1 MRMGRMNISMPD
13 DLVAK
18 AKALG
23 LNVSRLAA
31 AAVALE
37 VRKAE
42 KNAYIDRYL
51 AELEAE
57 QGPISEHEMR
67 DAQAWVDGLIAGS
80 APSTDGR
87 KAA

>member
-1 MRMGRMNISMPD
+1 MRMGRMNISMSD

-37 VRKAE
+37 VRKSE

-57 QGPISEHEMR
+57 QGPIPEHEMR
-67 DAQAWVDGLIAGS
+67 DAQAWVDGLVVGS

>member
-1 MRMGRMNISMPD
+1 MGRMNISMSD
-13 DLVAK
+13 ELIAK
-18 AKALG
+18 AKELG
-23 LNVSRLAA
+23 LNVSRLSA
-31 AAVALE
+31 AAVGLE

-57 QGPISEHEMR
+57 QGPIPEHEMR
-67 DAQAWVDGLIAGS
+67 DAQAWVDGLLAGS
-80 APSTDGR
+80 LTSTEHR

>member
-1 MRMGRMNISMPD
+1 MRMGRMNISMSD
-13 DLVAK
+13 ELIAK
-18 AKALG
+18 AKELG

-42 KNAYIDRYL
+42 KTAYIDRYL
-51 AELEAE
+51 AELEDE
-57 QGPISEHEMR
+57 QGPIPEHEMR
-67 DAQAWVDGLIAGS
+67 DAQVWADGLVAGS
-80 APSTDGR
+80 ATSTDHR

>member
-1 MRMGRMNISMPD
+1 MGRMNISMSD

-31 AAVALE
+31 AAVAQE

-57 QGPISEHEMR
+57 QGPIPEHEMR
-67 DAQAWVDGLIAGS
+67 DALAWVDGLLAGS
-80 APSTDGR
+80 ATSTDRR

>member
-1 MRMGRMNISMPD
+1 MNISMSD

-31 AAVALE
+31 VAVAHE

-42 KNAYIDRYL
+42 KNTYIDRYL
-51 AELEAE
+51 AELEVE
-57 QGPISEHEMR
+57 QGPISEQEMQ
-67 DAQAWVDGLIAGS
+67 DAQAWVDGLTTVS
-80 APSTDGR
+80 ATSSVLR
-87 KAA
+87 QAA

>member
-1 MRMGRMNISMPD
+1 MRMGRMNISMSD

-51 AELEAE
+51 AELAAE
-57 QGPISEHEMR
+57 QGPIAEHEMR
-67 DAQAWVDGLIAGS
+67 DAKAWVDGLIAGS
-80 APSTDGR
+80 APSTDDR